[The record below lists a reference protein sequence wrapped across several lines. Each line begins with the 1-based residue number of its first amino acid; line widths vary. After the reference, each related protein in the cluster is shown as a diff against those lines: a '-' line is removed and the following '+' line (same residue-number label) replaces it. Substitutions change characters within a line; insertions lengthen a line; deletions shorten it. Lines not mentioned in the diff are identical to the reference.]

1 MGAIPIMKITP
12 QIAAMR
18 IRENKWDALDRA
30 LNDLFLDLEYE
41 VSMPMLFDAIQASLT
56 ARMGLIDDC
65 SLEHSNLQQDVNIFN
80 ALAPHMERNYEH
92 NGLITRAEKLE
103 QLKIS
108 VAKLEYVR

>member
-1 MGAIPIMKITP
+1 MGLPMMKITP

-30 LNDLFLDLEYE
+30 LNDLFMDLEYE
-41 VSMPMLFDAIQASLT
+41 VSAPMLLDAIQASLT

-65 SLEHSNLQQDVNIFN
+65 SNEHSNLQQDVDIFN
-80 ALAPHMERNYEH
+80 AIAPHMERNYEQ
-92 NGLITRAEKLE
+92 NGTITRIEKLE

-108 VAKLEYVR
+108 IAKLEYAR

>member
-1 MGAIPIMKITP
+1 MGLPMMKITP
-12 QIAAMR
+12 QIVAMR

-41 VSMPMLFDAIQASLT
+41 VNMPMLLDAIQASLT

-65 SLEHSNLQQDVNIFN
+65 SFEHSNLQQDVNIFN

-103 QLKIS
+103 QLKIAIS
-108 VAKLEYVR
+108 KLQVTT

>member
-1 MGAIPIMKITP
+1 MKITP
-12 QIAAMR
+12 QVAAMR

-30 LNDLFLDLEYE
+30 LNDLFMDLDHD

-65 SLEHSNLQQDVNIFN
+65 SNEHANLQQDVDFCNV
-80 ALAPHMERNYEH
+80 AAQHMERNYQH
-92 NGLITRAEKLE
+92 DGVITRAEKLE

-108 VAKLEYVR
+108 IAKLEYAR